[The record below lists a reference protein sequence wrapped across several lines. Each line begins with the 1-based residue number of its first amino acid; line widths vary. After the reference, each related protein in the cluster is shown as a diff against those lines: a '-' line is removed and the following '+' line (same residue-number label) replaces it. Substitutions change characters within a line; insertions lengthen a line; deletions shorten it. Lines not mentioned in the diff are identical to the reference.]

1 MSMIKIGMIG
11 IAAVF
16 LALLLKKE
24 KGELA
29 LLVGI
34 VASVLI
40 FGYTLSRI
48 SFILDFL
55 RELMDTLPVDPALL
69 KALLKMLGITYV
81 ADFSASVCREAGYG
95 SVAGQIELF
104 AKLSIV
110 ALSIPELWVLLRLI
124 EQMTGGVEMKKIAK
138 ILFWSVLFVWM
149 IFLQPQNV
157 MAAEAD
163 EIIKELDFTDINA
176 QTQDLPEKMDFEK
189 MVNKLVTEGTGG
201 LDAGMICEYIADLFF
216 YEITAA
222 KPMFLQMF
230 AIGLLFALYGKVMMT
245 RQGYVSQMSFFI
257 VYLGVVLLLLQSFAL
272 ISEVVD
278 QGIDRLVAFMTAF
291 VPLYAATLFCSGNA
305 ASAGSFYQLAFG
317 LMYLLELGMKF
328 IFLPGVHVFVLLL
341 LMDNLFEE
349 TKLGKMAQLFEDGIR
364 LVLKGGL
371 TAVMGIGVVQ
381 SLIVPARD
389 RLSTNSIFNSISAVP
404 GVGNTFGSAAEILL
418 GSGILI
424 KNSIGA
430 AALILLLVIGM
441 TPLLKSFCF
450 SVMYRL
456 TAAFLAPVADSRIAQ
471 CVQAAARGCALFC
484 TIQLDALLLFFITT
498 SIISVS
504 TSFIY

>member
-34 VASVLI
+34 AASVLI

-124 EQMTGGVEMKKIAK
+124 ERGVEMKKIAK

-430 AALILLLVIGM
+430 VALILLFVIGM

>member
-34 VASVLI
+34 AASVLI

-95 SVAGQIELF
+95 SVAGQMELF

-498 SIISVS
+498 SMISVS